1 MEFKPGQALKERRES
16 VARAIEKQTR
26 KLEPSSFLW
35 AAAGATLLSAA
46 VEAFSLRPR
55 FFRPRR
61 THLGLFIGQWVPTLL
76 LLGVYRKL
84 HGGDRSE
91 RHYGQAE

>member
-1 MEFKPGQALKERRES
+1 MDFKPGRALSERRDR
-16 VARAIEKQTR
+16 VARAIEKQSR

-35 AAAGATLLSAA
+35 AAAGVTLLSAA
-46 VEAFSLRPR
+46 VEAFKPRER

-61 THLGLFIGQWVPTLL
+61 SHLGLFIGQWVPTLL
-76 LLGVYRKL
+76 LLGLYRKL
-84 HGGDRSE
+84 HGSERTE